1 MIFNPSSI
9 SDILSFFYGME
20 GEFTTFFFTSKVS
33 RNLFYDGDE
42 GRGCWGVLIKFA
54 QVVMGFKAI
63 GFDSVDGDDGRMS
76 FKLNFRG
83 TF

>member
-1 MIFNPSSI
+1 MISLPLEDAERCRRDGGKMIFNPSSI

-42 GRGCWGVLIKFA
+42 GRGCWG
-54 QVVMGFKAI
+54 
-63 GFDSVDGDDGRMS
+63 S
-76 FKLNFRG
+76 FN
-83 TF
+83 